1 MHDAYVTW
9 EEGKQICVELGGVM
23 VVPQSEEELQH
34 LDNIFSGQL
43 FWIGCTDI
51 VVEGTWVCFGEDTID
66 EQDERWAAGEPD
78 SNGNEDCA
86 LRATS
91 GWYDN
96 GCDVYTNLICQRP
109 A

>member
-1 MHDAYVTW
+1 M
-9 EEGKQICVELGGVM
+9 
-23 VVPQSEEELQH
+23 
-34 LDNIFSGQL
+34 
-43 FWIGCTDI
+43 
-51 VVEGTWVCFGEDTID
+51 CFGEDTID